1 MIDLVQIQKKLL
13 FNGKFLWLS
22 LENRSSKVLA
32 VSTLPNL
39 PVIGEKAL
47 CHCIFLPISGYA
59 IGVSF
64 TILRPNYAEKSKFFI
79 QFALKSNEL
88 SFQIKQICNLNPCEC
103 LNLLK
108 MTKSCRFDRNI
119 RPLIGVRV
127 SSIHQQQP
135 DYQGESAD
143 QGARALQLLP
153 AQ

>member
-1 MIDLVQIQKKLL
+1 M
-13 FNGKFLWLS
+13 NGKFLWLS

-64 TILRPNYAEKSKFFI
+64 TILRPDYAEKSNFFVLL
-79 QFALKSNEL
+79 ALKSNEL
-88 SFQIKQICNLNPCEC
+88 PFQIKQICKLNPCKC
-103 LNLLK
+103 LDLLK
-108 MTKSCRFDRNI
+108 MTKLCHFDRNI